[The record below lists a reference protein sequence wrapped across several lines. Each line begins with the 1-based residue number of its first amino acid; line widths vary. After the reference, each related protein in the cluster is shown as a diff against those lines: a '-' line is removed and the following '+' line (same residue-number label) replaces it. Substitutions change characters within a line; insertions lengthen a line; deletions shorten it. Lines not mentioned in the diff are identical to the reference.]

1 MVSDQPGILARSIRR
16 FCKDTDL
23 GRSLVYQEIKT
34 GKLRSIKVGRRR
46 LILDEDGRAWL
57 NSFRPALKKST
68 ASNKLTAAQASLDD
82 PVNDRD
88 PHALVGCRPPDTNLG
103 GADGVEDNPH
113 TASERTERFQR

>member
-46 LILDEDGRAWL
+46 LILDEDGRAL
-57 NSFRPALKKST
+57 VELVPASAEKINGLEQVNSCAGQPRRP
-68 ASNKLTAAQASLDD
+68 
-82 PVNDRD
+82 R
-88 PHALVGCRPPDTNLG
+88 
-103 GADGVEDNPH
+103 
-113 TASERTERFQR
+113 